1 MNLPPLPNSP
11 LPNLPRPITLAAAL
25 VVLGAI
31 LPVAAANP
39 PEPPADEEYHAR
51 PRLIS
56 ELTALIPGQTQWIG
70 VHFEIEDGWHTYWP
84 GINDSGFPASF
95 EIQAESQDG
104 HPVKIDTA
112 PALWP
117 TPHRHPYEGGLLD
130 HVFEHE
136 VTMLIPIT
144 LDEAT
149 TVRSVTLSLTG
160 DWLVCE
166 DECIPEYATLSIE
179 LPIAAPGTMVSRS
192 ADASL
197 FDAARGHLP
206 EPWPADDS
214 AHAIHQHW
222 NADTLT
228 FHAGWAKRMA
238 FYPSQQSREPTDLL
252 TQGEAQGSMLKIG
265 FRPDEQGQT
274 PVAGVLEVWPET
286 GGVSRVYKVRTPP

>member
-1 MNLPPLPNSP
+1 MNLPHLHPLTI
-11 LPNLPRPITLAAAL
+11 NLPAAL
-25 VVLGAI
+25 IALGTI
-31 LPVAAANP
+31 LPAAAANP

-56 ELTALIPGQTQWIG
+56 EHTALIPGQTQWIG
-70 VHFEIEDGWHTYWP
+70 VRFEIEEGWHTYWP

-95 EIQAESQDG
+95 EIEASSKGTNQINIEIG
-104 HPVKIDTA
+104 ET
-112 PALWP
+112 LWP
-117 TPHRHPYEGGLLD
+117 TPHRHPSEGGLLD

-144 LDEAT
+144 LDSNT
-149 TVRSVTLSLTG
+149 TARSVTLTLTS

-179 LPIAAPGTMVSRS
+179 LPIAKPGSMMSRS

-197 FDAARGHLP
+197 FDAARAHLP
-206 EPWPADDS
+206 KPWPADGS
-214 AHAIHQHW
+214 AHAIHLGW
-222 NADTLT
+222 NDNTLM

-238 FYPSQQSREPTDLL
+238 FYPSQSSREPVDLL

-265 FRPDEQGQT
+265 FRSNDQGQT
-274 PVAGVLEVWPET
+274 PVLGVLEVWSET
-286 GGVSRVYKVRTPP
+286 QGVSRVYEVRTSP